1 MKQAFTTV
9 ASLVLL
15 ASPVLSLQY
24 NASLTGAG
32 AWPWSPE
39 AVPAPASGVD
49 SVKHDAKHAHE
60 AAKVAKQA
68 AVVANGVAEHSMKIT
83 GHAKKA
89 LKHALGALHDARVDS
104 AGLDHHQ
111 KHSLKKAEARL
122 REATR
127 AADHGELKKFE
138 RQFAADDNWVKV
150 RMPSKLDSSE
160 SGESE
165 KQALLEEIHELRE
178 TLKGKKHDKD
188 LAKALKEM
196 KEEIEASDG
205 SDRDE
210 IKAEL
215 GRLREVVDKLEDK
228 EEQHDSSK
236 SLAKDIGL
244 KPLESSE
251 HEHAHHHH
259 EHSHDHEHAHHHHE
273 HQHAHHHKE
282 DATPVEEKGID
293 IDTQMPYGDLEPF
306 GREDTAQE
314 LTESSI
320 RESDDMV
327 DQLERAEVAEEKRS
341 VFRALTRLRGAAI
354 TSYDGVARAQSG
366 NIDEYGKT
374 HKFRKAHP
382 LHHLADEEGDVVK
395 WAFPDNAD

>member
-1 MKQAFTTV
+1 
-9 ASLVLL
+9 
-15 ASPVLSLQY
+15 
-24 NASLTGAG
+24 
-32 AWPWSPE
+32 
-39 AVPAPASGVD
+39 
-49 SVKHDAKHAHE
+49 
-60 AAKVAKQA
+60 
-68 AVVANGVAEHSMKIT
+68 
-83 GHAKKA
+83 
-89 LKHALGALHDARVDS
+89 VDS

-122 REATR
+122 REATKT
-127 AADHGELKKFE
+127 ADHGELKKFKTDLDVQKE
-138 RQFAADDNWVKV
+138 R
-150 RMPSKLDSSE
+150 MHSKLHKSE

-165 KQALLEEIHELRE
+165 KHELLEEIDELRE

-205 SDRDE
+205 SDSDE
-210 IKAEL
+210 VKAEL
-215 GRLREVVDKLEDK
+215 ERLREVVDKLEDK
-228 EEQHDSSK
+228 EEHHDMSK

-251 HEHAHHHH
+251 HEHDHHHH
-259 EHSHDHEHAHHHHE
+259 QEHSHDH
-273 HQHAHHHKE
+273 HHK

-293 IDTQMPYGDLEPF
+293 IDTEMPYGDLEPF

-320 RESDDMV
+320 KESDDMV
-327 DQLERAEVAEEKRS
+327 DQLERAEVAEEKRA

-366 NIDEYGKT
+366 NVDEYSKT
-374 HKFRKAHP
+374 HKFRKSHP
-382 LHHLADEEGDVVK
+382 LHHLADEESDVVK
-395 WAFPDNAD
+395 WAFPDTAD